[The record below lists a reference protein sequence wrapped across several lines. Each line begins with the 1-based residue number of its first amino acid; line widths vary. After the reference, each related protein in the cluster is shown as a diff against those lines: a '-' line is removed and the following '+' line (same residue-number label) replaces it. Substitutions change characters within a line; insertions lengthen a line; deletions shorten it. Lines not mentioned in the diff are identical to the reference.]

1 MSGHSKWHNIRE
13 TKQKMDASRGKVFGK
28 VTRQIIIAV
37 REGGPDPEKNSKLR
51 LALEKAREVNMPSD
65 NIKRAIQRGTGEI
78 SGESYEEIIYEGY
91 GPGGV
96 AIMVEATTDNRNRT
110 TAELRHTFQ
119 RNGGSLGESGCVS
132 WIFARKGYILVSPD
146 EKEDTVYNVALEAE
160 VEDIRN
166 TEDGYEIITSVE
178 NFEKVKDNCIKAG
191 LKVIRAEITYLPNNL
206 IKVESDA
213 ARQLLRLL
221 EQLEELD
228 DVQKVYGNFDIPDEI
243 LINA

>member
-1 MSGHSKWHNIRE
+1 
-13 TKQKMDASRGKVFGK
+13 
-28 VTRQIIIAV
+28 
-37 REGGPDPEKNSKLR
+37 
-51 LALEKAREVNMPSD
+51 
-65 NIKRAIQRGTGEI
+65 
-78 SGESYEEIIYEGY
+78 GY

-132 WIFARKGYILVSPD
+132 WIFSRKGYILVSPE

-178 NFEKVKDNCIKAG
+178 NFEKVKDNCEKAG
-191 LKVIRAEITYLPNNL
+191 LKVIRAETTYLPNNT